1 MSLPFR
7 FSGDFASWAEAERL
21 TTGDQ
26 PEFREKA
33 MRAAL
38 AVAQGHA
45 AHARDGALSDRIVYS
60 WPLLAGLM
68 FVAARSGGR
77 LRVLDFG
84 GGPAITYLQNRRF
97 LRHVPHVDWRIV
109 EKPDYCEFGHT
120 SLALPQVSFHTSID
134 AALQQPDLPDAA
146 IFSSVLGLLEHPY
159 QLLRQIAA
167 RAIPHIL
174 IDRLWLSLE
183 GRDRLTVFRADANAH
198 PNMSRPCWFLDEAR
212 LRSSLE
218 PGYELIEKFDV
229 PVQPVP
235 FPAEQ
240 AGYIFARRDV
250 AR

>member
-7 FSGDFASWAEAERL
+7 FSGDYASWAEAERL

-26 PEFREKA
+26 PEFRDKA

-45 AHARDGALSDRIVYS
+45 AHARDGALSDHIVYS

-97 LRHVPHVDWRIV
+97 LRHVPHLDWRIV
-109 EKPDYCEFGHT
+109 EKPDYCDFARANL
-120 SLALPQVSFHTSID
+120 SLPQVSFHTSID
-134 AALQQPDLPDAA
+134 SAILPTLPDAA
-146 IFSSVLGLLEHPY
+146 IFSAVLTIVEHPY
-159 QLLRQIAA
+159 ELLRDVAA

-174 IDRLWLSLE
+174 IDRTWMSQE
-183 GRDRLTVFRADANAH
+183 GRDRLTVFRANANAH
-198 PNMSRPCWFLDEAR
+198 PNMSRPYWFLDEAR
-212 LRSSLE
+212 LRSTLE
-218 PGYELIEKFDV
+218 PAYELIEKFEV
-229 PVQPVP
+229 PSQPVP

-240 AGYIFARRDV
+240 VGYIFARR
-250 AR
+250 